1 VLVES
6 ARTTEQL
13 QVLLARRVAGEPLEQ
28 VVGWAEFCGLR
39 IQVEPGVF
47 VPRRR
52 TEFLAD
58 RAIAAARGPSPTVVE
73 LCCGSGAV
81 SAAVLAAL
89 PGALLHAADIDA
101 AATRCARRNLPGA
114 AVHLGDLYAALPPRL
129 SGQVDVLV
137 ANAPYVPTDAV
148 ALMPPEAREHEP
160 RVALDG
166 GPDGLDVHRRI
177 ATSAAIWLARDG
189 VLLIEVSAAQVPTAT
204 AIFAAAALDV
214 EVVHSDDRDATVR
227 LGRLHRS

>member
-1 VLVES
+1 
-6 ARTTEQL
+6 
-13 QVLLARRVAGEPLEQ
+13 
-28 VVGWAEFCGLR
+28 
-39 IQVEPGVF
+39 
-47 VPRRR
+47 
-52 TEFLAD
+52 
-58 RAIAAARGPSPTVVE
+58 
-73 LCCGSGAV
+73 
-81 SAAVLAAL
+81 
-89 PGALLHAADIDA
+89 
-101 AATRCARRNLPGA
+101 
-114 AVHLGDLYAALPPRL
+114 VHLGDLYAALPPRL

-214 EVVHSDDRDATVR
+214 EVVHSDDRDATVL